1 MLHVLVAEDDDLLG
15 PALES
20 FLIRRGYTV
29 TLCPSVADAIEQIEN
44 NKNIDVVI
52 LDIMMNG
59 DPDPEFIP
67 TDPVIAKHRMGGL
80 RVAKKVPR
88 GTPILILSGAD
99 RDTVMTA
106 AQENVLEGA
115 MYWFSKPLIG
125 VDYQRLLDALD
136 TAAAAKGLR
145 SP

>member
-1 MLHVLVAEDDDLLG
+1 MPHVLLCEDDDLLG

-29 TLCPSVADAIEQIEN
+29 TLCPSVADAIEQVEN
-44 NKNIDVVI
+44 NKNIDAVI

-80 RVAKKVPR
+80 RVAKRVPR
-88 GTPILILSGAD
+88 GIPILVLSGAD
-99 RDTVMTA
+99 HVEVMRA

-115 MYWFSKPLIG
+115 MYWFSKPP
-125 VDYQRLLDALD
+125 DYERLLRALD
-136 TAAAAKGLR
+136 TAATAKRER

>member
-15 PALES
+15 PALER

-59 DPDPEFIP
+59 DPDPGFNP

-80 RVAKKVPR
+80 RVAQKVPR
-88 GTPILILSGAD
+88 GIPILILSGAD

-106 AQENVLEGA
+106 
-115 MYWFSKPLIG
+115 
-125 VDYQRLLDALD
+125 
-136 TAAAAKGLR
+136 
-145 SP
+145 